1 MGEIDEL
8 FAWDFEASQL
18 PMMRDRLRQ
27 RADYPAAARRL
38 AANMLLDADG
48 DPALGGMLRDAGRT
62 VAALSAV
69 YLDATGGLTLA
80 RLKTFIA
87 GFGLVS
93 AGRAR
98 ALLDLMTH
106 HDYVRPE
113 PGGRPRTYSLTPRFL
128 ESYRRH
134 EASLL
139 GAVAVVEP
147 AAGLVERNLGAPAV
161 MNTLAVEQGAAF
173 VAASRLGHGLDPWY
187 RIFMDRLAGIQLIHE
202 LVARAD
208 TFPPTDWIAFSQA
221 ATGRRFQVS
230 RVHLGRMIQ
239 AGVDQGFME
248 VRPGA
253 VRFTEAGQEALHWIY
268 TGRLCVHLASA
279 ARTLKAHPE
288 LAADGG
294 LTIGRGLAI

>member
-1 MGEIDEL
+1 MGQFDSL
-8 FAWDFEASQL
+8 YAWDIDAGQL
-18 PMMRDRLRQ
+18 PALRDRLRR
-27 RADYPAAARRL
+27 RAEYPAAARRL

-98 ALLDLMTH
+98 ALLELMIH
-106 HDYVRPE
+106 LGYVRAD
-113 PGGRPRTYSLTPRFL
+113 PGVRPRTYSLTPRFL

-139 GAVAVVEP
+139 DAVAVVEP
-147 AAGLVERNLGAPAV
+147 AARMVERGLGAPGV

-173 VAASRLGHGLDPWY
+173 VAGSRQGHAHGPWY

-208 TFPPTDWIAFSQA
+208 AFPPADWIDFSA
-221 ATGRRFQVS
+221 SATGRRFQVS

-239 AGVDQGFME
+239 AGVEQGYME

-253 VRFTEAGQEALHWIY
+253 VRFTDAGQEALHWIY
-268 TGRLCVHLASA
+268 TGRLSVHLASA

-288 LAADGG
+288 LGVEGG
-294 LTIGRGLAI
+294 